1 MTEGTIHQ
9 DENLVRRGYY
19 TMRDA
24 VAAWPEF
31 NYFTAGYGV
40 SAQLQ
45 DSSLFREGLEAQWSN
60 FDVCVWGS
68 V

>member
-31 NYFTAGYGV
+31 NYFTAGMV
-40 SAQLQ
+40 
-45 DSSLFREGLEAQWSN
+45 
-60 FDVCVWGS
+60 
-68 V
+68 